1 MLRLSDLEVPIVQ
14 APMAGGP
21 STPGLV
27 AAVSTAGGLGSL
39 GGGYQSPE
47 RMRADIEAVRALT
60 DRPFG
65 VNLFVPE
72 HRPSD
77 AGAVAA
83 YAAALEPLATELGV
97 EPPVPAPAG
106 DDHYREKVADL
117 IADPVPLVS
126 FTFGL
131 PSREEVRALQEAGSA
146 VVLNATTPE
155 EATACLALDPQAV
168 VLQGPAAGGHR
179 AQHDQFAESSD
190 VPLAILLEAIAGR
203 TTVPLI
209 AAGGI
214 GASADVRALLS
225 AGASAV
231 QVGTLFLTS
240 AEAGT
245 RPVHRKALLSG
256 EFTET
261 VVTRVFSGRP
271 ARALRNQFIDR
282 MAESEVVGYPEVHY
296 LTSPLRAAARDGHG
310 INLWAGT
317 GFVSCREAP
326 AADILAQLAP

>member
-1 MLRLSDLEVPIVQ
+1 MFRILDLDVPIVQ

-21 STPGLV
+21 STPELA
-27 AAVSTAGGLGSL
+27 AAVSAAGGLGSL
-39 GGGYQSPE
+39 AGGYQSPE
-47 RMRADIEAVRALT
+47 RMRADIAAVRALT

-72 HRPSD
+72 CRPAD
-77 AGAVAA
+77 PRAVTA
-83 YAAALEPLATELGV
+83 YALALEALAAELGV
-97 EPPVPAPAG
+97 DPPVPTPAG
-106 DDHYREKVADL
+106 DDHYPEKVAGL
-117 IADPVPLVS
+117 IADPIPLVS

-131 PSREEVRALQEAGSA
+131 PGSEEVKALQNAGSA
-146 VVLNATTPE
+146 VVLNATTAE
-155 EATACLALDPQAV
+155 EAAAALTLGPQAL

-179 AQHDQFAESSD
+179 AQYDQFAEPAD
-190 VPLAILLEAIAGR
+190 VPLATLLEAVAAR

-214 GASADVRALLS
+214 GASVDVRALLS

-245 RPVHRKALLSG
+245 RPLHRKALLSG
-256 EFTET
+256 EFAET

-271 ARALRNQFIDR
+271 ARALRNAFIDR
-282 MAESEVVGYPEVHY
+282 MADSEVVGYPEVHY
-296 LTSPLRAAARDGHG
+296 LTSPLRAAARDEHG

-317 GFVSCREAP
+317 GFTGCQEAP
-326 AADILAQLAP
+326 ATDILAQLAP